1 MKKEDPTYNPEEEV
15 DALTQDDTYSDEE
28 PAEAEP
34 AKEEPAGISLK
45 EYIKEESREDERPQG
60 TKLSLRKIL
69 GGDILYTQAIRKQIW
84 LMLLIIGFFV
94 LYISNRYS
102 CQKDEV
108 EIARLKKKKKNSQYK
123 ALAISSELTEHC
135 RESHVLDMLKEN
147 NDSLLHTA
155 DQPPYII
162 IVNGNE

>member
-1 MKKEDPTYNPEEEV
+1 MKKEDPTYNPEEED
-15 DALTQDDTYSDEE
+15 DALLQDDTYSDEE

-34 AKEEPAGISLK
+34 ADEEPAGISLK

-60 TKLSLRKIL
+60 TRLSLRKIL
-69 GGDILYTQAIRKQIW
+69 GGD
-84 LMLLIIGFFV
+84 
-94 LYISNRYS
+94 NRFS

-108 EIARLKKKKKNSQYK
+108 EIARLTKLLKNSQYK